1 MPPNVSSA
9 GRNWDLDYES
19 VQPCFYCDEEENCSQ
34 RQQQSELQPPAP
46 SEDIWKKFEL
56 LPAATLSPSRR
67 AGLCSPSYVA
77 VAPFFSTADRLEMVT
92 ELLGGDAVNQSFIC
106 DPDDETFIQSVIIQD
121 CMWSGFSAAAELVS
135 EKRGSY
141 QAARRDGGSP
151 SPARGP
157 GGRSTSSLYLRDLSV
172 AASEC
177 IDPSVVFPT
186 RSMTAAPKPCA
197 APDPAAFSPSSD
209 SLLSSADDSEEEQE
223 DEEEIDVV
231 SVEKRQPPAKR
242 SESGSPSAGGRSKR
256 PRSLLVLKRCHVCTH
271 QHNYAAPPSTR
282 KDDAAAKRARLRS
295 ARALRQT
302 SSNRGCARPRSSGTG
317 QSDKRL
323 AHNGL
328 ERRRRKELRR
338 GFFAL
343 RDQIPELENDAKASR
358 RVILKE
364 ATAYILSVQAEEQK
378 LLSEKDL
385 LRKRREQLKHKLRQL
400 RNSGAQV
407 HVLEGGTGIGHEFSL
422 ATKGKEEG
430 SFCQNCGGSS
440 YLNLFQ
446 MHV

>member
-67 AGLCSPSYVA
+67 ARLCSPSYDDGCGGSGS
-77 VAPFFSTADRLEMVT
+77 FSTADRLEMVT

-121 CMWSGFSAAAELVS
+121 CMWSGFSAAPS
-135 EKRGSY
+135 SS
-141 QAARRDGGSP
+141 RRSGP
-151 SPARGP
+151 EPRPRGP

-177 IDPSVVFPT
+177 IDPSVVFSYPLND
-186 RSMTAAPKPCA
+186 SSAPKPCA
-197 APDPAAFSPSSD
+197 APRPGR
-209 SLLSSADDSEEEQE
+209 LLPVLGLSALLG
-223 DEEEIDVV
+223 
-231 SVEKRQPPAKR
+231 RPPAKR
-242 SESGSPSAGGRSKR
+242 SESGSPSAGGHSKR
-256 PRSLLVLKRCHVCTH
+256 PRSLLILKRCQVPTH
-271 QHNYAAPPSTR
+271 QHNYAAPLHQEGRCP
-282 KDDAAAKRARLRS
+282 
-295 ARALRQT
+295 LRQT

>member
-67 AGLCSPSYVA
+67 ARLCSPSYVA

-121 CMWSGFSAAAELVS
+121 CMWAAS
-135 EKRGSY
+135 RPPPSS
-141 QAARRDGGSP
+141 DGGSP

-177 IDPSVVFPT
+177 IDPSVVFSYPLND
-186 RSMTAAPKPCA
+186 SSAPKPCA
-197 APDPAAFSPSSD
+197 APTRPPSPRPRTLCSPRPSPPRAGPEP
-209 SLLSSADDSEEEQE
+209 LALHKETPP
-223 DEEEIDVV
+223 
-231 SVEKRQPPAKR
+231 PPAKR

-256 PRSLLVLKRCHVCTH
+256 PRSLLILKRCHV
-271 QHNYAAPPSTR
+271 

-385 LRKRREQLKHKLRQL
+385 LRSAE
-400 RNSGAQV
+400 NG
-407 HVLEGGTGIGHEFSL
+407 
-422 ATKGKEEG
+422 
-430 SFCQNCGGSS
+430 
-440 YLNLFQ
+440 
-446 MHV
+446 

>member
-34 RQQQSELQPPAP
+34 RQQQRSCSRRRPARTSGRSSSCCPPR
-46 SEDIWKKFEL
+46 
-56 LPAATLSPSRR
+56 TLSPSRR

-121 CMWSGFSAAAELVS
+121 CMWSGFSANAELVS

-177 IDPSVVFPT
+177 IDPSVVFPYP
-186 RSMTAAPKPCA
+186 PKPCA

-209 SLLSSADDSEEEQE
+209 SLLSSAESNPRAGP
-223 DEEEIDVV
+223 
-231 SVEKRQPPAKR
+231 SPRRCTRRHRPPPAATRRKNKGTKKKLML

-256 PRSLLVLKRCHVCTH
+256 PRSPLVLKRCQVPTH
-271 QHNYAAPPSTR
+271 QHNYA
-282 KDDAAAKRARLRS
+282 RARLRS
-295 ARALRQT
+295 AGALRQT

-317 QSDKRL
+317 QSDKRR
-323 AHNGL
+323 AHN
-328 ERRRRKELRR
+328 
-338 GFFAL
+338 
-343 RDQIPELENDAKASR
+343 LENDAKASR
-358 RVILKE
+358 RVILKK
-364 ATAYILSVQAEEQK
+364 ATAYILTVQAEERK

-385 LRKRREQLKHKLRQL
+385 LRKYREQLKQKLRQL

-407 HVLEGGTGIGHEFSL
+407 HVLEGGTGIGHEVSL
-422 ATKGKEEG
+422 ATKGK
-430 SFCQNCGGSS
+430 
-440 YLNLFQ
+440 
-446 MHV
+446 